1 MQICNEFMQVEGRFA
16 TSLVVPR
23 KSPYRDERCVLHF
36 LLQSIHIVSFRSLLF
51 TVNLNHWDS
60 QRSTSPYRI
69 RIEPDSS
76 DTCPGRVGH
85 VSATCLVSTRSLEVS
100 VRQAGREAGTG
111 EVNFDEK
118 RGPTDL
124 GVTAAGKAR
133 AARAAWRARPS
144 GWPWPRLGGRRCA
157 WRSRDVP
164 RTQLERQE
172 GAKRG

>member
-1 MQICNEFMQVEGRFA
+1 MQICNEFMQVEGSFA

-23 KSPYRDERCVLHF
+23 KSPWRDEPCVLSF
-36 LLQSIHIVSFRSLLF
+36 LLQSIHFVSFRSLLP
-51 TVNLNHWDS
+51 TGNLNRWDS
-60 QRSTSPYRI
+60 QRSIFPYRC
-69 RIEPDSS
+69 RMEPDCS
-76 DTCPGRVGH
+76 DTCPERVGH
-85 VSATCLVSTRSLEVS
+85 VSATCLVSTRSSEVP
-100 VRQAGREAGTG
+100 VRQAGRG

-124 GVTAAGKAR
+124 VETAAGKAR
-133 AARAAWRARPS
+133 TARTAWRARPS